1 MRLLFI
7 IISSFFL
14 AGCFAS
20 SLTVVQ
26 SGIGASQG
34 RMIQSSITPAFSFG
48 VKQTTGKYPIEHV
61 LKREKQRIIKKATE
75 FENKVIKVANKTIT
89 TSKDTVLP
97 IKNSFSDKVAKLN
110 RYMLKDKTF
119 SMKNFK
125 HKPRF
130 SYKPK

>member
-1 MRLLFI
+1 
-7 IISSFFL
+7 
-14 AGCFAS
+14 
-20 SLTVVQ
+20 
-26 SGIGASQG
+26 
-34 RMIQSSITPAFSFG
+34 MIQSSITPAISFG

-110 RYMLKDKTF
+110 GHMLKDKTF

>member
-7 IISSFFL
+7 IICSFFL

-34 RMIQSSITPAFSFG
+34 RMIQSSITPAISLG

-110 RYMLKDKTF
+110 GYMLKDKTF